1 VRGSLDVP
9 DPRVEQLAGGALE
22 VLAGGP
28 RAPVLGVGGARD
40 RVHDGRLGVARL
52 HVPGPLQPRDHLV
65 GGDAGDV
72 DGAIAYHGLV
82 DGADVIDAVVSVTVE
97 INEIPFDIGLL
108 GLGTRGRKARVALH
122 TDERWRWR
130 PRRGIGGLP
139 IDACGVVSST
149 IVKEAV

>member
-1 VRGSLDVP
+1 GRGALRGVVRGSLDVP

-52 HVPGPLQPRDHLV
+52 HVPGPLQPLDHLV

-72 DGAIAYHGLV
+72 DGAIAYQGLV
-82 DGADVIDAVVSVTVE
+82 DCADVIDAAGS
-97 INEIPFDIGLL
+97 PDL
-108 GLGTRGRKARVALH
+108 
-122 TDERWRWR
+122 R
-130 PRRGIGGLP
+130 PRWISSRRCGRRSSGTMDSIEVLLRG
-139 IDACGVVSST
+139 A
-149 IVKEAV
+149 